1 MLVCKNRLRILL
13 FILLSVLFYCMPVNA
28 AEYLGEDIDGEL
40 YSATAFSYSTGK
52 FYYVDVEFSGSDAY
66 IYFPKG
72 GYIIVSLDDEEIDDP
87 NNISAFDYKR
97 GNFWD
102 ISIDNLD

>member
-1 MLVCKNRLRILL
+1 MVKNRLRTIVLL
-13 FILLSVLFYCMPVNA
+13 LLCTLFYCVPVNA
-28 AEYLGEDIDGEL
+28 AEYLGRDIDGEL
-40 YSATAFSYSTGK
+40 FSGDAFSYSTGK
-52 FYYVDVEFSGSDAY
+52 FYFVDVEFSGSDAY

-87 NNISAFDYKR
+87 NNISAFDYKI

-102 ISIDNLD
+102 ISIDHLD

>member
-1 MLVCKNRLRILL
+1 MVKKSLQILAILL
-13 FILLSVLFYCMPVNA
+13 LFQSVPAYG
-28 AEYLGEDIDGEL
+28 AEYLGTDIDGEL
-40 YSATAFSYSTGK
+40 YSATAFSYNTGK

-72 GYIIVSLDDEEIDDP
+72 GYIIVSLDYEEIGDP

-102 ISIDNLD
+102 ISIDNLE

>member
-1 MLVCKNRLRILL
+1 MAKKRLQMLM
-13 FILLSVLFYCMPVNA
+13 LSFLCALFYCMPVSA
-28 AEYLGEDIDGEL
+28 AEYLGYDIDGEL
-40 YSATAFSYSTGK
+40 YSGEAFSYSTGK
-52 FYYVDVEFSGSDAY
+52 YYFVDVEFSGSDAY
-66 IYFPKG
+66 LYFPKG

-87 NNISAFDYKR
+87 NNISAFDYRR